1 MENLSEKRERKG
13 LKGTRYQR
21 VRDYLDNPTD
31 IKYEGPLSY
40 RYLRVLAW
48 IFFAISQLAF
58 VIKISANFLSWEIVS
73 ETGASVFK
81 SLGNIST
88 PLFIIASFGLILSR
102 QKTYK
107 HFLIIYGAFFVGL
120 ATVFDVV
127 YLRYVFA
134 FYSIKGEEHDL
145 EFISNAV
152 KGFANINVFA
162 DLFMLSLFCFFI
174 NYDPKKI
181 FTKKKVIY
189 FRLMAII
196 PALYVAI
203 SYTLKT
209 LHNFDATDVPLYLF
223 PFMTTKSPLIFLI
236 FIMAA
241 LWIKYRERLF
251 VKAGAT
257 KQDYKNYLKTNKN
270 SFAFSIHL
278 SIFIMIVANLE
289 LALLISISAG
299 LAANDAFTIEEAFT
313 ITDQLGIGQAAP
325 MILAIPFILLYSYKK
340 SHKNGT
346 IDLLLPAFGL
356 LLTVLVYTEWV
367 FSLLTRI

>member
-58 VIKISANFLSWEIVS
+58 VIRISANFFSWEIVS

-81 SLGNIST
+81 ALGNIST

-134 FYSIKGEEHDL
+134 FYTFKDDARGL
-145 EFISNAV
+145 EQISNAI
-152 KGFANINVFA
+152 KGFANVNIFA

-174 NYDPKKI
+174 DYDPKKI

-189 FRLMAII
+189 FRLMAIL
-196 PALYVAI
+196 PALYVAA
-203 SYTLKT
+203 SYILKT
-209 LHNFDATDVPLYLF
+209 LHSFDAADVPLYLF
-223 PFMTTKSPLIFLI
+223 PFMTTKSPLIFLT
-236 FIMAA
+236 FIMLA
-241 LWIKYRERLF
+241 LWIKDRERLF

-270 SFAFSIHL
+270 SFAFAIHL
-278 SIFIMIVANLE
+278 SVFIMI
-289 LALLISISAG
+289 I
-299 LAANDAFTIEEAFT
+299 
-313 ITDQLGIGQAAP
+313 
-325 MILAIPFILLYSYKK
+325 
-340 SHKNGT
+340 
-346 IDLLLPAFGL
+346 
-356 LLTVLVYTEWV
+356 
-367 FSLLTRI
+367 